1 MTTPH
6 GFRLAPMFDRKLP
19 SRLRTPFDGF
29 PSPPCGQRET
39 AMGEQ
44 ADRREPFDAQK
55 EYDEATP
62 IPISDERI
70 EEIVKAVCR
79 SPSAYHPKLAE
90 AIVAKVNTT
99 KDWLANNIR
108 HAVLAVLASEGVVDP
123 EEYDKAIKR
132 WQNGCYAAELKVER
146 LEAGAAEADHMLEL
160 AIKGRLMTS
169 VSLHPVEV
177 ALAALRSTGENDE

>member
-1 MTTPH
+1 
-6 GFRLAPMFDRKLP
+6 
-19 SRLRTPFDGF
+19 
-29 PSPPCGQRET
+29 
-39 AMGEQ
+39 MGEQ

-132 WQNGCYAAELKVER
+132 WQNGCYAAELKVKR
-146 LEAGAAEADHMLEL
+146 LEAELQLPQDVRASVDAAESRGMEAAAKIAEDWEYLPDGRGIAD
-160 AIKGRLMTS
+160 AIRAEIK
-169 VSLHPVEV
+169 P
-177 ALAALRSTGENDE
+177 